1 VNDVQLSH
9 RIDGP
14 DDAPWLVLSNSL
26 GASLEMW
33 DRNVP
38 ELAERFRVL
47 RYDQRGHGRSPVPP
61 GEYSIDDFG
70 RDVIALMDQLG
81 IERASFC
88 GVSLGGMTGMWLAG
102 EFPDRIDR
110 LVAACT
116 SAHLGPPSMWEE
128 RIAAVR
134 EGGVEALADAT
145 LGRWLTE
152 DADAQTVEFLRGLL
166 VATPRDGYAAGSAAV
181 RDMDLRERLGRIE
194 APTLVI
200 AADKDLSTPPE
211 HGRAIADAIPGA
223 RLVVLENARHLAN
236 VERPAEF
243 NRAVIEHVAG
253 GGA

>member
-1 VNDVQLSH
+1 MSELELNH

-14 DDAPWLVLSNSL
+14 EDAPWLVLSNSL
-26 GASLEMW
+26 GGSLEMW

-61 GEYSIDDFG
+61 GPYEIDDFG
-70 RDVIALMDQLG
+70 QDVIGLMDELG

-88 GVSLGGMTGMWLAG
+88 GVSLGGMTGLWLAS
-102 EFPDRIDR
+102 EAPERVDR

-116 SAHLGPPSMWEE
+116 AAYLGPPSMWDE
-128 RIAAVR
+128 RIAAV
-134 EGGVEALADAT
+134 EAGGVEAIADAT
-145 LGRWLTE
+145 LGRWLTDE
-152 DADAQTVEFLRGLL
+152 ADTQTVEFLRGLL
-166 VATPRDGYAAGSAAV
+166 VATPRDGYVAGSIAV

-194 APTLVI
+194 VPTLVI

-211 HGRAIADAIPGA
+211 HGRAIAAAIPGA
-223 RLVVLENARHLAN
+223 RLTLLENARHMAN

-243 NRAVIEHVAG
+243 DRAMIEFLD